1 MISQR
6 ILEQLGVIIINTK
19 RKILFISFLLF
30 LFASIFLNA
39 KLHYKQDVTVPTK
52 ETVEEDIEYATNE
65 ADDDESFI
73 DVLSKDDPVRT
84 FLSEKLQAAIDLL
97 FHQDVNIVAIGDS
110 LTQGVGDETGNGGYV
125 GILQERLNNAE
136 NPTVQIT
143 NLGKRGNRTD
153 QLIKRLE
160 EEEEVILAM
169 EDADVILIT
178 IGANDIMQIFQ
189 QNITKLSLEA
199 FEDGRQT
206 YHLRLQMIYDKLTEL
221 NEDANIY
228 FIGFYNPYFQY
239 FPDVEELNTI
249 MEMWNNE
256 IRLFTETTD
265 RATFIPVKEMFDNA
279 TFHFLADDNFHPNYD
294 GYEMFANQIIDYLIA
309 GEGELHEEQE
319 KSAD

>member
-6 ILEQLGVIIINTK
+6 ILKQIGVIIINSK
-19 RKILFISFLLF
+19 RKILFIGFLLF
-30 LFASIFLNA
+30 LFAIIYLNA

-52 ETVEEDIEYATNE
+52 EIVEEDIDHATNE

-73 DVLSKDDPVRT
+73 DVISTDDPVRT
-84 FLSEKLQAAIDLL
+84 FLSKKLQAAIDLL

-136 NPTVQIT
+136 NPTVHMT

-153 QLIKRLE
+153 QLLKRLE
-160 EEEEVILAM
+160 EEEEVTDAI

-178 IGANDIMQIFQ
+178 IGANDIMQVFQ
-189 QNITKLSLEA
+189 QNITKLSLDA

-206 YHLRLQMIYDKLTEL
+206 YHFRLQMIYDKLTTL

-228 FIGFYNPYFQY
+228 FIGFYNPYYQY

-256 IRLFTETTD
+256 IRLFTETTE
-265 RATFIPVKEMFDNA
+265 RATFIPVKEKFDQA
-279 TFHFLADDNFHPNYD
+279 TFHFLAEDNFHPNYG
-294 GYEMFANQIIDYLIA
+294 GYEIFADQIIEYLIE
-309 GEGELHEEQE
+309 GEGELHEEQ
-319 KSAD
+319 